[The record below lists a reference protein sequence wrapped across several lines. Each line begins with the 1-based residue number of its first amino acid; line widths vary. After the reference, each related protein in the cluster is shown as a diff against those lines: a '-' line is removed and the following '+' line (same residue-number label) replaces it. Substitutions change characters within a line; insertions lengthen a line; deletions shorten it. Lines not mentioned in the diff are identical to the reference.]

1 MTVVRKRK
9 VSLSLD
15 EDLVEAFEA
24 LGPGSLSPEINNT
37 LRQEHERRQQLQR
50 LRELLDELSEQDGP
64 LNTPEDQREI
74 VRLQELLR

>member
-1 MTVVRKRK
+1 MTVVKKRK

-24 LGPGSLSPEINNT
+24 LGPGGLSPEINNT
-37 LRQEHERRQQLQR
+37 LRQEYERRQQRQR

-64 LNTPEDQREI
+64 LNTLEDQKEI